1 MPSWRASRGGE
12 VQFAD
17 WREEEGGEAGD
28 EAEQEQRY
36 TRCPC
41 SSKRIRDVLRVTL
54 KNISYKLLMAVRLI
68 EK

>member
-28 EAEQEQRY
+28 GAEQEQRY

-41 SSKRIRDVLRVTL
+41 SSKEDTRRVGGDI
-54 KNISYKLLMAVRLI
+54 NNVFHISC
-68 EK
+68 